1 MIGSFSKMPRRVASA
16 AAPAT
21 AAAAPVAPVPAA
33 NATTA
38 VTKKDLGQFFTI
50 SDDLQKFV
58 FDKVKNKGSLMLEPS
73 FGRGHLL
80 RKFLESD
87 PNWPMRCYELDT
99 GLRDAGVVTFNASQ
113 TVVWGDFT
121 KQVFAEKFKTI
132 VGNPPYVKQRSGNLY
147 LKFIELCFGLL
158 DDGGELIFIVPSDF
172 IKLTSAAPVIKAMT
186 AAGSFT
192 DFLFPHDE
200 KLFDGASVDV
210 VVFRYERGLMSG
222 VTTVNGLVKT
232 CNVSDGI
239 ITFSDGLVA
248 GTRLMDLFDVA
259 VGFVSGKD
267 EVYKVPI
274 GNVEILSDQGKVD
287 KFIVTEAYPSGL
299 AAIDA
304 HLLKNKAL
312 LLERKI
318 KKFTEKNWWAWGA
331 LRNKTTVEAALG
343 RACIYVRNITRQE
356 TVAFI
361 DKVRYFGGGLLCLV
375 PKKAMSAAELKRIVG
390 FLNGADVRKDYLYSG
405 RFKIGHK
412 QVCNIMVPN
421 A

>member
-1 MIGSFSKMPRRVASA
+1 
-16 AAPAT
+16 
-21 AAAAPVAPVPAA
+21 
-33 NATTA
+33 
-38 VTKKDLGQFFTI
+38 
-50 SDDLQKFV
+50 
-58 FDKVKNKGSLMLEPS
+58 
-73 FGRGHLL
+73 
-80 RKFLESD
+80 
-87 PNWPMRCYELDT
+87 LDT
-99 GLRDAGVVTFNASQ
+99 TLRDNGVVTFNGSQ

-121 KQVFAEKFKTI
+121 KQVFTEKFKTI

-158 DDGGELIFIVPSDF
+158 DTGGELIFIVPSDF
-172 IKLTSAAPVIKAMT
+172 IKLTSAAPIIKAMT
-186 AAGSFT
+186 AVGSFT
-192 DFLFPHDE
+192 DFLFPNDE

-210 VVFRYERGLMSG
+210 VIFRYEHGLMSG
-222 VTTVNGLVKT
+222 ISTVNGLTKT
-232 CNVSDGI
+232 INISDGI
-239 ITFSDGLVA
+239 ITFSDGVVT
-248 GTRLMDLFDVA
+248 GTRIADLFDVA

-267 EVYKVPI
+267 SVYKVPI

-287 KFIVTEAYPSGL
+287 KFIVTEAYPSGN

-304 HLLKNKAL
+304 HLLKHKAA

-343 RACIYVRNITRQE
+343 RPCIYVRNMTRQD
-356 TVAFI
+356 TVAFS

-375 PKKAMSAAELKRIVG
+375 PKKSMTAAEMTRIVG
-390 FLNGADVRKDYLYSG
+390 FLNSTTVRKDYLYSG

-421 A
+421 LG